1 MTAVYSYV
9 IQTYITVGVANTPF
23 VNVRSSDETSASIS
37 NVQRPNLCYVPQTST
52 TVNIQQGATSFAV
65 LDNTTAPIHWTYV
78 PQAILVANI
87 KNEPVEL
94 LAGTTT
100 TTLFLSSLVDPAA
113 PEPTPV
119 PQPEGR
125 FYWG

>member
-9 IQTYITVGVANTPF
+9 IQTAITVGVPNTPS
-23 VNVRSSDETSASIS
+23 VNLRNTNETSLSIS
-37 NVQRPNLCYVPQTST
+37 SRQRPNLITIPQDSATISTKQTCSFATLNNTTLPIHWLSVPQTVIT
-52 TVNIQQGATSFAV
+52 M
-65 LDNTTAPIHWTYV
+65 D
-78 PQAILVANI
+78 I
-87 KNEPVEL
+87 KNAPLSL
-94 LAGTTT
+94 LPGTV
-100 TTLFLSSLVDPAA
+100 TTLYLSSLVDPES